1 MKTYV
6 ITGATTGI
14 GAAVREA
21 LQSRGDRVVNI
32 DLRDADIEVDLST
45 PKGRQTAIDAVE
57 AEHADGIDGWVPCA
71 GLGPQF
77 ENLQTIVSLNFFHV
91 RQLTE
96 AFKELLAK
104 KSGASVLIASNSAP
118 MPGLD
123 PALLDAMVVD
133 CDEEKA
139 RARILELNGFQAYS
153 GSKAA
158 LCRWM
163 RGLAP
168 EWAREGLRINA
179 VAPGT
184 TQTPLLQAGLDDEV
198 YGRAIRAF
206 EVPIGYFAAPEQ
218 IARGVLFLLG
228 EDADFCVGSVL
239 FIDGG
244 SDALIR
250 PNGF

>member
-6 ITGATTGI
+6 MTGATTGI

-21 LQSRGDRVVNI
+21 LQARGDRVVNI
-32 DLRDADIEVDLST
+32 DIRDADIEVDLAT
-45 PKGRQTAIDAVE
+45 EAGRRTAIDAVKT
-57 AEHADGIDGWVPCA
+57 AHADGIDGWIPCA

-77 ENLQTIVSLNFFHV
+77 ENIQTIVSLNFFHV
-91 RQLTE
+91 RKLTE

-104 KSGASVLIASNSAP
+104 KSGTSVLIASNSAP

-123 PALLDAMVVD
+123 EALLDAMVGEN
-133 CDEEKA
+133 DEEKA
-139 RARILELNGFQAYS
+139 NARILELNGFQAYA

-163 RGLAP
+163 RQLAP
-168 EWAREGLRINA
+168 EWAREGLRVNA

-184 TQTPLLQAGLDDEV
+184 TQTPLLDAGLEDEV
-198 YGRAIRAF
+198 YGPAIRAF
-206 EVPIGYFAAPEQ
+206 EVPIGHFAKPEQ
-218 IARGVLFLLG
+218 IAKGVLFLLG
-228 EDADFCVGSVL
+228 DDADFCVGSVL
-239 FIDGG
+239 FVDGG
-244 SDALIR
+244 SDAMIR